1 MYETLFYY
9 AYNALESTSL
19 AEEAVQEAF
28 RIACSKPE
36 LLLKSKNPQGWMMNA
51 QKHVVSNIKRVRS
64 RMNRVISQPLS
75 TDAPTLEPS
84 AADDYSEIE
93 YSDLLAPEEFE
104 LLKQVAVE
112 NRSVRDV
119 AREMGISVETC
130 KKKVYR
136 AKKKLEKILKEIY

>member
-9 AYNALESTSL
+9 AFCAFESTSL

-36 LLLKSKNPQGWMMNA
+36 LLVKSKNPQGWMMNA
-51 QKHVVSNIKRVRS
+51 EKYVISNMKRTYL
-64 RMNRVISQPLS
+64 RMNRLVSQSTTVDAQRLGLS
-75 TDAPTLEPS
+75 AS
-84 AADDYSEIE
+84 DDYSEIE
-93 YSDLLAPEEFE
+93 YSDLLAPEEYE
-104 LLKQVAVE
+104 VLKQVAVE
-112 NRSVRDV
+112 KRSVRDV